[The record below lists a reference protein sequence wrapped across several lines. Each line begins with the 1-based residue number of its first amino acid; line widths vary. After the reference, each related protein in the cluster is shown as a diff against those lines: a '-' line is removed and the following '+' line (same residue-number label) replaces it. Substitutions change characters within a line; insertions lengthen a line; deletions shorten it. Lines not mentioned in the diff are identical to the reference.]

1 MAKDSKPSWKKD
13 HPSTFLSNSV
23 LKADRSVKQAM
34 SHPEEIAAEHA
45 FNSILRAENAFA
57 NAVERNE
64 HMDTVQQNKE
74 QLDLMRQ
81 QLNEVHEQV
90 EDQE

>member
-34 SHPEEIAAEHA
+34 SHPEEMAVEHA
-45 FNSILRAENAFA
+45 FNSLERAENALD
-57 NAVERNE
+57 NAEQRDE

-74 QLDLMRQ
+74 QLDLMKR
-81 QLNEVHEQV
+81 QLNEVQGQV
-90 EDQE
+90 EDR

>member
-34 SHPEEIAAEHA
+34 SHPEEMAVEHA
-45 FNSILRAENAFA
+45 FNSILRAENAYA
-57 NAVERNE
+57 NAVERHE

-74 QLDLMRQ
+74 QLELMKEQ
-81 QLNEVHEQV
+81 WNEVSEQV
-90 EDQE
+90 EDQ

>member
-13 HPSTFLSNSV
+13 HPSTFFSNSV
-23 LKADRSVKQAM
+23 LKVDRSVKQAM
-34 SHPEEIAAEHA
+34 SHPEEIAVEHA
-45 FNSILRAENAFA
+45 FNSIFRAENAFA

-74 QLDLMRQ
+74 QLDVMRK
-81 QLNEVHEQV
+81 QLDEVQEQV
-90 EDQE
+90 EEE

>member
-34 SHPEEIAAEHA
+34 SHPEEMAVEHA
-45 FNSILRAENAFA
+45 FNSLERAENALA
-57 NAVERNE
+57 NAVERDE
-64 HMDTVQQNKE
+64 HLDTVQQNKA
-74 QLDLMRQ
+74 QMDLMKR
-81 QLNEVHEQV
+81 QLNEVHGQV
-90 EDQE
+90 EEQK

>member
-34 SHPEEIAAEHA
+34 SHPEEMAVEHA
-45 FNSILRAENAFA
+45 FNSLERAENALD
-57 NAVERNE
+57 NAEQRDE

-74 QLDLMRQ
+74 QLGLMKR
-81 QLNEVHEQV
+81 QLNEVQGQV
-90 EDQE
+90 EDR

>member
-34 SHPEEIAAEHA
+34 SHPEEMAVEHA
-45 FNSILRAENAFA
+45 FNSLERAENALA
-57 NAVERNE
+57 NAVERDE
-64 HMDTVQQNKE
+64 HLDTVQQNKA
-74 QLDLMRQ
+74 QMDLMKR
-81 QLNEVHEQV
+81 QLNEVHGQV
-90 EDQE
+90 EDQK